1 MQFVK
6 VLTVDWTGDILYAVS
21 KGIHYKWVNQNA
33 FLPSLEII
41 YAKTNMITLA
51 HFQDHYI
58 FHSCFV
64 WPLSELKGTRLG

>member
-1 MQFVK
+1 MLNINTMQFVK

-21 KGIHYKWVNQNA
+21 KGIHYKWVNRNA

-41 YAKTNMITLA
+41 YSKMNMTLA

-58 FHSCFV
+58 V
-64 WPLSELKGTRLG
+64 P